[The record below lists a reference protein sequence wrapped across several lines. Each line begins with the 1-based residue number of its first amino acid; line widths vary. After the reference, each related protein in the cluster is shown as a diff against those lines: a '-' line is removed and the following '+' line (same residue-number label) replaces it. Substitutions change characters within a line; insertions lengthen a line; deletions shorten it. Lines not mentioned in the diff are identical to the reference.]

1 MKKFLTLAALAWG
14 LTANAAFFYWGVDQS
29 ASPNPVAFS
38 FVKIS
43 VQGTGVAS
51 GTYLVGAGLGE
62 TDVAHTGYPDPVTG
76 LVTSPVYSDLGEYAA
91 EAYSFVAEL
100 YQETETGDLQLV
112 GVSDAVSYRDAKDRF
127 VYANMNQAGIDP
139 YKYTSFRPVP
149 EPTSGLLVLLGLGAL
164 ALRRRRV
171 CACAA
176 AAVVGCAALAAPND
190 TLLSFGTPGHD
201 RYADGSQVL
210 DGECY
215 ALVWT
220 PEGEAFGGLTDR
232 AEPVSEKD
240 RLVLVAPLAKFG
252 RCPTTVLEIA
262 AGAAAQYDGGTF
274 GLYLLDTR
282 VRAADGSVG
291 LAPFVDGRPTA
302 VNTLG
307 SAASQEAA
315 AGADQASA
323 LRAPAAVKLGAV
335 GVHTEIAAPKITA
348 IRVENATVT
357 LTVEDLSPVADY
369 FVMPSAKPGET
380 APVLDTAPDA
390 NGTFTFPKPEGA
402 SFFKVIGVRKF

>member
-29 ASPNPVAFS
+29 DQTASPNPVEFS
-38 FVKIS
+38 FVKIA

-100 YQETETGDLQLV
+100 YQETETGDLKLV
-112 GVSDAVSYRDAKDRF
+112 GVSDAVSYHDAKDRF

-176 AAVVGCAALAAPND
+176 AA
-190 TLLSFGTPGHD
+190 
-201 RYADGSQVL
+201 
-210 DGECY
+210 
-215 ALVWT
+215 
-220 PEGEAFGGLTDR
+220 
-232 AEPVSEKD
+232 
-240 RLVLVAPLAKFG
+240 
-252 RCPTTVLEIA
+252 
-262 AGAAAQYDGGTF
+262 
-274 GLYLLDTR
+274 
-282 VRAADGSVG
+282 
-291 LAPFVDGRPTA
+291 
-302 VNTLG
+302 
-307 SAASQEAA
+307 
-315 AGADQASA
+315 
-323 LRAPAAVKLGAV
+323 
-335 GVHTEIAAPKITA
+335 
-348 IRVENATVT
+348 
-357 LTVEDLSPVADY
+357 
-369 FVMPSAKPGET
+369 
-380 APVLDTAPDA
+380 
-390 NGTFTFPKPEGA
+390 
-402 SFFKVIGVRKF
+402 